1 MKIAIPKESADGEFR
16 VAASP
21 ETVKKLTREGIS
33 VVVQTGA
40 GVASDISDDQFLTA
54 GAETAADFHTTTEK
68 ADVILKI
75 QPPSAEEIKSLPK
88 GACLV
93 CLMNARTDS
102 ETLKAVAK
110 AELTCFA
117 MELLPRISRA
127 QNMDVLSSQS
137 NLAGYKAV
145 IDAVDAYKRAVPMM
159 MTAAGMISPAQV
171 LVLGAGVAGLQAI
184 ATAKRLGAVVT
195 AFDVRPTVKEQVESL
210 GAKFLEIEQIEQTET
225 TGGYAKELDEQSKKN
240 QEKALADIL
249 PKTDIVITTA
259 QIPGKKAPLLIT
271 RDMLQ
276 SMKEGSVVFDLAA
289 EQGGN
294 CYGTLYGKT
303 ENLYGVTVLGQSNA
317 ASRLSASA
325 SPLFAKN
332 LYNFIV
338 PLIDKETLKL
348 KIDFDDEIYR
358 ESCVARN
365 GEVLLKENDDV

>member
-75 QPPSAEEIKSLPK
+75 QSPSAEEIKSLPK

-102 ETLKAVAK
+102 KTLKAVAK
-110 AELTCFA
+110 AGVTCFA

-145 IDAVDAYKRAVPMM
+145 IDAVDAYKRIVPMM

-195 AFDVRPTVKEQVESL
+195 AFDVRPAVKEQVESL
-210 GAKFLEIEQIEQTET
+210 GAKFLEIEQIKQTET

-259 QIPGKKAPLLIT
+259 LIPGKKAPLLIT

-289 EQGGN
+289 KQGGN

-303 ENLYGVTVLGQSNA
+303 ENLYGITVLGQSNA

-358 ESCVARN
+358 ASCVARN

>member
-75 QPPSAEEIKSLPK
+75 QSPSAEEIKSLPK

-102 ETLKAVAK
+102 KTLKAVAK
-110 AELTCFA
+110 AGVTCFA

-195 AFDVRPTVKEQVESL
+195 AFDVRPAVKEQVESL
-210 GAKFLEIEQIEQTET
+210 GAKFLEIEQIKQTET

-259 QIPGKKAPLLIT
+259 LIPGKKAPLLIT

-303 ENLYGVTVLGQSNA
+303 ENLYGITVLGQSNA

-332 LYNFIV
+332 LHNFIV

-358 ESCVARN
+358 ASCVARN

>member
-33 VVVQTGA
+33 VVIQTGA
-40 GVASDISDDQFLTA
+40 GAASDISDDQFLTA
-54 GAETAADFHTTTEK
+54 GAELAADFDAAVKK
-68 ADVILKI
+68 ADIIMKI
-75 QPPSAEEIKSLPK
+75 QPPSDQEIKSLPK
-88 GACLV
+88 GACLI
-93 CLMNARTDS
+93 CLMNARTDT
-102 ETLKAVAK
+102 ETLNAVAK
-110 AELTCFA
+110 AGLTCFA

-145 IDAVDAYKRAVPMM
+145 IDAVDVYKRAVPMM

-195 AFDVRPTVKEQVESL
+195 AFDVRPAVKEQVESL
-210 GAKFLEIEQIEQTET
+210 GAKFLETERIEQAET
-225 TGGYAKELDEQSKKN
+225 TGGYAKELDEQSRLN
-240 QEKALADIL
+240 QEKALAAIL

-259 QIPGKKAPLLIT
+259 LIPGKKAPVLIT
-271 RDMLQ
+271 QDMLK

-303 ENLYGVTVLGQSNA
+303 ENIYGVTILGQSNA
-317 ASRLSASA
+317 AARLSASA

-332 LYNFIV
+332 LYNFII
-338 PLIDKETLKL
+338 PMIDKETLKL

-358 ESCVARN
+358 ASCVAKN
-365 GEVLLKENDDV
+365 GEVLLKENADV

>member
-75 QPPSAEEIKSLPK
+75 QSPSAEEIKSLPK

-102 ETLKAVAK
+102 KTLKAVAK
-110 AELTCFA
+110 AGVTCFA

-195 AFDVRPTVKEQVESL
+195 AFDVRPAVKEQVESL
-210 GAKFLEIEQIEQTET
+210 GAKFLEIEQIKQTET

-259 QIPGKKAPLLIT
+259 LIPGKKAPLLIT

-303 ENLYGVTVLGQSNA
+303 ENLYGITVLGQSNA

-358 ESCVARN
+358 ASCVARN

>member
-1 MKIAIPKESADGEFR
+1 MKIVIPKESLDGEFR

-21 ETVKKLTREGIS
+21 ETVKKLTGIGIS
-33 VVVQTGA
+33 VVVQSQA
-40 GVASDISDDQFLTA
+40 GIASDISDEQFKTA
-54 GAETAADFHTTTEK
+54 GASLENDFAATMAE
-68 ADVILKI
+68 ADIILKV
-75 QPPSAEEIKSLPK
+75 QPPTPEEIKHLPK
-88 GACLV
+88 GACLI
-93 CLMNARTDS
+93 CLMNARTDLK
-102 ETLKAVAK
+102 TLNAVAK
-110 AELTCFA
+110 AGLTCFA

-145 IDAVDAYKRAVPMM
+145 IDAVNAYKRAIPMM

-195 AFDVRPTVKEQVESL
+195 AFDVRPAVKEQVESL

-225 TGGYAKELDEQSKKN
+225 TSGYAKELDEQSKKN
-240 QEKALADIL
+240 QEKALSEVL
-249 PKTDIVITTA
+249 PKMDIVITTA
-259 QIPGKKAPLLIT
+259 LIPGKKAPVLIT
-271 RDMLQ
+271 RDMLK

-294 CYGTLYGKT
+294 CYGTLYGKS
-303 ENLYGVTVLGQSNA
+303 ENVEKITILGQSNA

-332 LYNFIV
+332 LYNFII
-338 PLIDKETLKL
+338 PMIDKENLNL

-358 ESCVARN
+358 ASCVAKD
-365 GEVLLKENDDV
+365 GEVLLKENSNV

>member
-75 QPPSAEEIKSLPK
+75 QSPSAEEIKSLPK

-102 ETLKAVAK
+102 KTLKAVAK
-110 AELTCFA
+110 AGVTCFA

-195 AFDVRPTVKEQVESL
+195 AFDVRPAVKEQVESL
-210 GAKFLEIEQIEQTET
+210 GAKFLEIEQIKQTET

-259 QIPGKKAPLLIT
+259 LIPEKKAPLLIT

-303 ENLYGVTVLGQSNA
+303 ENLYGITVLGQSNA

-358 ESCVARN
+358 ASCVARN

>member
-75 QPPSAEEIKSLPK
+75 QSPSAEEIKSLPK

-102 ETLKAVAK
+102 KTLKAVAK
-110 AELTCFA
+110 AGVTCFA

-195 AFDVRPTVKEQVESL
+195 AFDVRPAVKEQVESL
-210 GAKFLEIEQIEQTET
+210 GANFLEIEQIKQTET

-259 QIPGKKAPLLIT
+259 LIPGKKAPLLIT

-303 ENLYGVTVLGQSNA
+303 ENLYGITVLGQSNA

-358 ESCVARN
+358 ASCVARN

>member
-1 MKIAIPKESADGEFR
+1 MKLAIPKESADGEFR

-21 ETVKKLTREGIS
+21 ETVKKLTQAGIS
-33 VVVQTGA
+33 VVVQANA
-40 GVASDISDDQFLTA
+40 GISSDISDEQFLSA
-54 GAETAADFHTTTEK
+54 GAELAADFQTAVSQ
-68 ADVILKI
+68 ADLILKI
-75 QPPSAEEIKSLPK
+75 QPPSSEEIKLLPK
-88 GACLV
+88 GCCLV
-93 CLMNARTDS
+93 CLMNARTDPA
-102 ETLKAVAK
+102 TLKAVAK
-110 AELTCFA
+110 AEITCFA

-145 IDAVDAYKRAVPMM
+145 IDAVNAYKRAVPMM

-195 AFDVRPTVKEQVESL
+195 AFDVRPAVKEQVESL

-240 QEKALADIL
+240 QEKALAAVL
-249 PKTDIVITTA
+249 PKMDMVITTA
-259 QIPGKKAPLLIT
+259 LIPGKNAPVLIT
-271 RDMLQ
+271 QDMLK

-294 CYGTLYGKT
+294 CYGTSYGKT
-303 ENLYGVTVLGQSNA
+303 KTLYGVTILGQSNA

-338 PLIDKETLKL
+338 PLIDKESVQL
-348 KIDFDDEIYR
+348 KINFDDEIYKM
-358 ESCVARN
+358 SCVAKD
-365 GEVLLKENDDV
+365 GKVLLKENADV